1 VPEEIFISNDSTL
14 AMPSAKRSKSLI
26 SMIRHAQSTLHA
38 TRTLPPAGVL
48 FGLALLVV
56 LAIVPP
62 IMGGYILRALTS
74 YMIFGLLAL
83 AVGLITGYGRLFNL
97 GVGANFGVSAY
108 TVAILTHHDV
118 TNPFVA
124 LAAALATGLL
134 VSLLFSFYALVA
146 SGIEYLMLTFLT
158 TAAFAAVPLALLD
171 LTGGD
176 NGLNVLGG
184 LKVSFGL
191 NPLTGT
197 GFYWFVLAIVALCSL
212 LSWYVLM
219 SQTGKAI
226 QAIGRNPGRAAA
238 MGYRVPHY
246 RVALTIYA
254 SLIAS
259 LGGWLYALQ
268 TSFVFIDLL
277 GVANSTNGLV
287 YALIGGVD
295 TILGPLLGAAILRSL
310 TDQLSRA
317 GTQSSL
323 FIGIMLMLV
332 VYLIPD
338 GLLGLWHRYT
348 KRRLAA
354 RGERIVEA
362 PEAVAAGLT
371 AENVEAL

>member
-1 VPEEIFISNDSTL
+1 LL
-14 AMPSAKRSKSLI
+14 A
-26 SMIRHAQSTLHA
+26 
-38 TRTLPPAGVL
+38 VV
-48 FGLALLVV
+48 LVV
-56 LAIVPP
+56 LLAIVPP
-62 IMGGYILRALTS
+62 LIGGYLVRALTS
-74 YMIFGLLAL
+74 YLIFGLLAL

-97 GVGANFGVSAY
+97 GVGANFGVAAY
-108 TVAILTHHDV
+108 TVAILTHFSIA
-118 TNPFVA
+118 NPFV
-124 LAAALATGLL
+124 LLIAALGVALV

-158 TAAFAAVPLALLD
+158 TAAFAAVPLATLD

-176 NGLNVLGG
+176 NGLRVLGG
-184 LKVSFGL
+184 TAPSFGL
-191 NPLTGT
+191 NPLVGNN
-197 GFYWFVLAIVALCSL
+197 FYWFVLAIVALVTL
-212 LSWYVLM
+212 VSWYILV

-238 MGYRVPHY
+238 MGYSVPRY

-254 SLIAS
+254 GLVAS

-277 GVANSTNGLV
+277 GIANSTNGLV

-295 TILGPLLGAAILRSL
+295 TILGPLLGTAILRAL

-332 VYLIPD
+332 VYLLPE
-338 GLLGLWHRYT
+338 GVLGLRHRFK
-348 KRRLAA
+348 KRRT
-354 RGERIVEA
+354 RDPEA
-362 PEAVAAGLT
+362 PEVAAAGLT
-371 AENVEAL
+371 AEKVEAL

>member
-1 VPEEIFISNDSTL
+1 MV
-14 AMPSAKRSKSLI
+14 
-26 SMIRHAQSTLHA
+26 
-38 TRTLPPAGVL
+38 
-48 FGLALLVV
+48 
-56 LAIVPP
+56 
-62 IMGGYILRALTS
+62 
-74 YMIFGLLAL
+74 FGLLAL

-97 GVGANFGVSAY
+97 GVGAIFGVSAY
-108 TVAILTHHDV
+108 TVAILSHFHI
-118 TNPFVA
+118 TNPVA
-124 LAAALATGLL
+124 LVAAALASGLV
-134 VSLLFSFYALVA
+134 VSILFSFYALVA

-158 TAAFAAVPLALLD
+158 TAALAAVPLAALD

-176 NGLNVLGG
+176 NGLSVLGG
-184 LKVSFGL
+184 LQVSFGL

-197 GFYWFVLAIVALCSL
+197 GFYWFVLAVVAGCSL

-259 LGGWLYALQ
+259 IGGWLYALQ
-268 TSFVFIDLL
+268 TNFVFIDLL

-287 YALIGGVD
+287 YALVGGVD
-295 TILGPLLGAAILRSL
+295 TILGPLLGAAMLRAL

-323 FIGIMLMLV
+323 FIGIVLMLV
-332 VYLIPD
+332 VYLIPE
-338 GLLGLWHRYT
+338 GVLGLRHRLV
-348 KRRLAA
+348 KRRVAA
-354 RGERIVEA
+354 RGEEVAEA
-362 PEAVAAGLT
+362 PEAVAAGLK

>member
-1 VPEEIFISNDSTL
+1 VNGAAARWRPLYPLMIGAALVFI
-14 AMPSAKRSKSLI
+14 LI
-26 SMIRHAQSTLHA
+26 
-38 TRTLPPAGVL
+38 V
-48 FGLALLVV
+48 
-56 LAIVPP
+56 VPP
-62 IMGGYILRALTS
+62 VIGGYIIRGLTS

-108 TVAILTHHDV
+108 TVAILSHFHL
-118 TNPFVA
+118 TNPLTLLV
-124 LAAALATGLL
+124 AALASGLM

-158 TAAFAAVPLALLD
+158 TAAFAAVPLATLD

-176 NGLNVLGG
+176 NGLRVLGG
-184 LKVSFGL
+184 TEVSFGL
-191 NPLTGT
+191 DPLNGND
-197 GFYWFVLAIVALCSL
+197 FYWFVLAVVTLVAT
-212 LSWYVLM
+212 LSWYILV

-226 QAIGRNPGRAAA
+226 QAIGRNPSRAAA
-238 MGYRVPHY
+238 MGYSVPRY
-246 RVALTIYA
+246 RIALTIYA

-268 TSFVFIDLL
+268 TNFVFIDLL
-277 GVANSTNGLV
+277 GIANSTNGLV

-295 TILGPLLGAAILRSL
+295 TILGPLLGAAILRAL

-332 VYLIPD
+332 VYLMPE
-338 GLLGLWHRYT
+338 GLLGLRHRFA
-348 KRRLAA
+348 KRRVAVHGGGPADKPGAA
-354 RGERIVEA
+354 EPI
-362 PEAVAAGLT
+362 AAGLT

>member
-1 VPEEIFISNDSTL
+1 MSF
-14 AMPSAKRSKSLI
+14 R
-26 SMIRHAQSTLHA
+26 
-38 TRTLPPAGVL
+38 PPPGVV

-56 LAIVPP
+56 LAVVPP
-62 IMGGYILRALTS
+62 IIGGYILRGLTS

-108 TVAILTHHDV
+108 TVAILTHHDI
-118 TNPFVA
+118 TNPFVV
-124 LAAALATGLL
+124 LGAALLMGLL

-158 TAAFAAVPLALLD
+158 TAAFAAAPLAALD

-184 LKVSFGL
+184 LQVSFGL

-212 LSWYVLM
+212 VSWYVLM

-295 TILGPLLGAAILRSL
+295 TILGPLLGAAILRAL

-332 VYLIPD
+332 VYLMPE
-338 GLLGLWHRYT
+338 GLLGLWHRFV

-354 RGERIVEA
+354 RGVGADKGIIEP

>member
-1 VPEEIFISNDSTL
+1 MRGLPYPL
-14 AMPSAKRSKSLI
+14 LI
-26 SMIRHAQSTLHA
+26 GA
-38 TRTLPPAGVL
+38 VVV
-48 FGLALLVV
+48 VV
-56 LAIVPP
+56 LAVVPP
-62 IMGGYILRALTS
+62 MIGGYIVRALTS

-108 TVAILTHHDV
+108 TVAVLSHFQI
-118 TNPFVA
+118 TNPVELL
-124 LAAALATGLL
+124 LASLLAGLI

-158 TAAFAAVPLALLD
+158 TAAFAAVPLATLD

-176 NGLNVLGG
+176 NGLRVLGG
-184 LKVSFGL
+184 PVVSFGMT
-191 NPLTGT
+191 PLVGSN
-197 GFYWFVLAIVALCSL
+197 FYWFVLAVVSLVAV
-212 LSWYVLM
+212 LSWYILV
-219 SQTGKAI
+219 SQTGRAI
-226 QAIGRNPGRAAA
+226 QAIGRNPGRASA
-238 MGYRVPHY
+238 MGYGVPRF

-254 SLIAS
+254 SLVAS

-268 TSFVFIDLL
+268 TNFVFIDLL
-277 GVANSTNGLV
+277 GIANSTNGLV

-323 FIGIMLMLV
+323 FIGIVLMLV
-332 VYLIPD
+332 VYLIPE
-338 GLLGLWHRYT
+338 GILGLRHRFT
-348 KRRLAA
+348 KRRIAVH
-354 RGERIVEA
+354 GEGNVEA
-362 PEAVAAGLT
+362 PETPEAVAAGLT

>member
-1 VPEEIFISNDSTL
+1 MSIRRLPGSVL
-14 AMPSAKRSKSLI
+14 A
-26 SMIRHAQSTLHA
+26 
-38 TRTLPPAGVL
+38 
-48 FGLALLVV
+48 GLALAVV
-56 LAIVPP
+56 LAVVPP
-62 IMGGYILRALTS
+62 LIGGYIVRGITGYL
-74 YMIFGLLAL
+74 IFGLLAL

-108 TVAILTHHDV
+108 TVAILTHFQIF
-118 TNPFVA
+118 NPFA
-124 LAAALATGLL
+124 LLGAALLAGFI

-158 TAAFAAVPLALLD
+158 TAAFAAIPLATLD

-176 NGLNVLGG
+176 NGLRVLGNLG
-184 LKVSFGL
+184 ISFGF
-191 NPLTGT
+191 NPLVGNS
-197 GFYWFVLAIVALCSL
+197 FYWFVLAIVTVISL
-212 LSWYVLM
+212 LSWYILV

-238 MGYRVPHY
+238 MGYSVPRY

-254 SLIAS
+254 SLIAAI
-259 LGGWLYALQ
+259 GGWLYALQ
-268 TSFVFIDLL
+268 TNFVFIDLL

-295 TILGPLLGAAILRSL
+295 TILGPLLGAAFLRAL

-323 FIGIMLMLV
+323 FIGIVLMLV
-332 VYLIPD
+332 VYLLPEGI
-338 GLLGLWHRYT
+338 LGLRYRFR
-348 KRRLAA
+348 KRRVVVHGDGQVAA
-354 RGERIVEA
+354 GEV

-371 AENVEAL
+371 ADNVEAL